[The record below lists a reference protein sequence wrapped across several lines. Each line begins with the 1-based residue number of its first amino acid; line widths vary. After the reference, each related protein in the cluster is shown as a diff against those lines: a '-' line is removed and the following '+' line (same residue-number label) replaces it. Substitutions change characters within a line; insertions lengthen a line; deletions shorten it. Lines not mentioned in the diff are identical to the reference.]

1 MLLKQLKEEEWMKNK
16 KDNIRKEIGYKIKFI
31 RNLRGIS
38 TEDFADKLGISRS
51 QLQNYE
57 KGLTDIK
64 ISK

>member
-51 QLQNYE
+51 QLQNY
-57 KGLTDIK
+57 
-64 ISK
+64 